1 MLFDFAQTSIDKR
14 YRLLTATVFPRPIA
28 WVSTVSP
35 QGIYNL
41 APFSFFNVFSNEPPI
56 LIFSPGFKVIEE
68 AGESVL
74 VDKDTLA
81 NIKANGQFV
90 INLVNRSLAEKM
102 NLTSGDFAPQV
113 SEFEKADLTATPSH
127 LVLPPRVK
135 ESPVSFECTL
145 YEHIELARLPGAG
158 NLVLGEILCMHI
170 DDELMQGN
178 RIDMQ
183 ALDLVGR
190 MGGNRYCTTRDTFDL
205 ARPIAE

>member
-68 AGESVL
+68 AGELVL

-81 NIKANGQFV
+81 NIKTTGEFV
-90 INLVNRSLAEKM
+90 INLVSRSLAEKM
-102 NLTSGDFAPQV
+102 NLTSGEFAPQV
-113 SEFEKADLTATPSH
+113 NEFERAGLTATPSH
-127 LVLPPRVK
+127 MVLPPRVK
-135 ESPVSFECTL
+135 ESPVSFECNL

-158 NLVLGEILCMHI
+158 NLVLSEILCMHI

-205 ARPIAE
+205 ARPTTD